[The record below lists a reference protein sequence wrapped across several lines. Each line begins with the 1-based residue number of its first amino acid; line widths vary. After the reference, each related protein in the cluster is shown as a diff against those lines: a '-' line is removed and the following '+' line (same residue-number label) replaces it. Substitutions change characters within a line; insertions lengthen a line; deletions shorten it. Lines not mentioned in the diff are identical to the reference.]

1 MIDCFTHKNNSN
13 SYLWVAI
20 LFQYYKA
27 EENMFGT
34 EYGGILGL
42 LVLVLDVWA
51 IVKIVQSGA
60 GTGKKVLWIVLVL
73 LFPIIGFLL
82 WFFLGPKR

>member
-1 MIDCFTHKNNSN
+1 MTVLHTKTIVTVIFGWLYYS
-13 SYLWVAI
+13 I
-20 LFQYYKA
+20 YKA
-27 EENMFGT
+27 EENMFGS

-51 IVKIVQSGA
+51 IVKIFQSGA

-82 WFFLGPKR
+82 WFFLGTKR